1 MNYWLNSQTCLKLV
15 GFQQEFRNFDNDRH
29 QLSVCA
35 LLKVS
40 EEKPLAGHDWLQS
53 WSRQRRK
60 LQLLVR
66 SLMRKAPLL
75 LLLLSLHPPPTH
87 LPFLHLQCSKI
98 QLAPLLPPHLLQDP
112 PHQSLNLA
120 ELTKLYVSKWES
132 SQICSWYSHS
142 VLMAKVKEYR
152 QQGEL
157 IWLAPSFRRK
167 PAIWCDGTSYD
178 EAFLAT
184 NPVMISQ
191 KSWQ

>member
-1 MNYWLNSQTCLKLV
+1 MPSISIK
-15 GFQQEFRNFDNDRH
+15 FRKGCH
-29 QLSVCA
+29 QSSVCTI
-35 LLKVS
+35 LKVS
-40 EEKPLAGHDWLQS
+40 GAKPLASHDWLQS
-53 WSRQRRK
+53 ESRQKRK
-60 LQLLVR
+60 LLVSHEESPSYSSSS
-66 SLMRKAPLL
+66 SLTPP
-75 LLLLSLHPPPTH
+75 LSLHPPPPPPAPPTH

-98 QLAPLLPPHLLQDP
+98 QLAPLVPPHLLQDP

-152 QQGEL
+152 RQGEL

-184 NPVMISQ
+184 NPRMISQ
-191 KSWQ
+191 KNWQ